1 MYGLDNP
8 SVKNMLI
15 IEKLFRRYLRNLSD
29 EEKTNLIKH
38 ILNTMSDIEKK
49 KVEEEL
55 NSMSTE
61 EIAEALS
68 EGDDVEN

>member
-1 MYGLDNP
+1 
-8 SVKNMLI
+8 MLI

-29 EEKTNLIKH
+29 EEKTNLIRH
-38 ILNTMSDIEKK
+38 ILNTMSDEEKK
-49 KVEEEL
+49 KVEDEL

-68 EGDDVEN
+68 EGDEVEN